1 MKSIWWVAL
10 AAGSAAYSL
19 VRQGKDVLPSFRGV
33 AEVRSHLPGRLRL
46 FIPAIARQE
55 EAARTMKKTLEA
67 TGAVHSVTLNPRT
80 ATALICYDEAQVGA
94 AVIEGA
100 VIRLM
105 ALDAEIAHPTACRV
119 AKGLKTGFGALDR
132 GIREVTDGLFDA
144 RTLAGVALAAGGAWA
159 HGAPRRGRAGSDDA
173 SLVGDGHTGRQRQWR
188 RSGIVSS
195 AYA

>member
-94 AVIEGA
+94 AVIEG
-100 VIRLM
+100 VCSFWPER
-105 ALDAEIAHPTACRV
+105 TAN
-119 AKGLKTGFGALDR
+119 
-132 GIREVTDGLFDA
+132 
-144 RTLAGVALAAGGAWA
+144 
-159 HGAPRRGRAGSDDA
+159 
-173 SLVGDGHTGRQRQWR
+173 
-188 RSGIVSS
+188 RSSS
-195 AYA
+195 V

>member
-46 FIPAIARQE
+46 YIPAIARQE
-55 EAARTMKKTLEA
+55 EVARTMKETLEA
-67 TGAVHSVTLNPRT
+67 AGAVHSVTLNPRT

-100 VIRLM
+100 AIRLM
-105 ALDAEIAHPTACRV
+105 GLDAEIAAHTERLRRLRKEWRQCCAIE
-119 AKGLKTGFGALDR
+119 A
-132 GIREVTDGLFDA
+132 DA
-144 RTLAGVALAAGGAWA
+144 RRIEQQFKQQREQEILDQGGPE
-159 HGAPRRGRAGSDDA
+159 HGC
-173 SLVGDGHTGRQRQWR
+173 RQRSR
-188 RSGIVSS
+188 
-195 AYA
+195 

>member
-1 MKSIWWVAL
+1 M
-10 AAGSAAYSL
+10 
-19 VRQGKDVLPSFRGV
+19 
-33 AEVRSHLPGRLRL
+33 RSHLPGRLRL

-55 EAARTMKKTLEA
+55 EAARTMKETLEA

-144 RTLAGVALAAGGAWA
+144 RTPACGALPAGALGRRWRRGAGVPGAMALLWWATEMLGGE
-159 HGAPRRGRAGSDDA
+159 GNGVCQG
-173 SLVGDGHTGRQRQWR
+173 
-188 RSGIVSS
+188 
-195 AYA
+195 

>member
-55 EAARTMKKTLEA
+55 EAARTMKESLEA

-144 RTLAGVALAAGGAWA
+144 RTLAGVALAAGGL
-159 HGAPRRGRAGSDDA
+159 GSMVRRGAGVPGAMTLLWWATDI
-173 SLVGDGHTGRQRQWR
+173 LGGKGNGVGQG
-188 RSGIVSS
+188 
-195 AYA
+195 

>member
-1 MKSIWWVAL
+1 MKSIWWAAF
-10 AAGSAAYSL
+10 AAGSAAYGL
-19 VRQGKDVLPSFRGV
+19 VKQRKNILPSFRGV
-33 AEVRSHLPGRLRL
+33 AEVRSYLPGRLRL
-46 FIPAIARQE
+46 YIPAIARQE

-67 TGAVHSVTLNPRT
+67 AGAVHSVTLNPRT

-119 AKGLKTGFGALDR
+119 AKGLKTGFDALDR

-144 RTLAGVALAAGGAWA
+144 RTLAGVALAAGGLGRMA
-159 HGAPRRGRAGSDDA
+159 RRGAGVPGAMTLLWWATDI
-173 SLVGDGHTGRQRQWR
+173 LGGKGNGVGQG
-188 RSGIVSS
+188 
-195 AYA
+195 